1 MGSETGGDCSQVEPR
16 TRGITSLHASDVSFA
31 EFDVVVTWGTRSLD
45 GTSRLVQ
52 EQLHVVRDVV
62 ATHTAFEALRADG

>member
-31 EFDVVVTWGTRSLD
+31 EFDVVVTWGTRSLV
-45 GTSRLVQ
+45 GTAGLSKSSCML
-52 EQLHVVRDVV
+52 
-62 ATHTAFEALRADG
+62 